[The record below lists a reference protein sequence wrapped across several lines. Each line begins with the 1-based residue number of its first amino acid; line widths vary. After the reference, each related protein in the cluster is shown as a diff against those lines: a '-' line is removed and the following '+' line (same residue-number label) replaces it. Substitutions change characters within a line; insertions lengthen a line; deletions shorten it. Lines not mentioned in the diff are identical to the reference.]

1 MRWALSAAA
10 CPGVS
15 PAKPQRDCLQFCLT
29 VSLAP
34 STQTLPGQLEN
45 KNSQNCSDWY
55 LKQKV
60 DCILG
65 YLTKKNYLHSVVSS
79 VHLGFVV

>member
-10 CPGVS
+10 CPGVL

-34 STQTLPGQLEN
+34 STQTLPGQLEI
-45 KNSQNCSDWY
+45 KT
-55 LKQKV
+55 LRIAV
-60 DCILG
+60 IG
-65 YLTKKNYLHSVVSS
+65 I
-79 VHLGFVV
+79 